1 MPINT
6 NYEIEDC
13 CKACRTPTLVVD
25 ALSYPNSDIEPTVAV
40 LHTLP
45 AAAFLEALG
54 IRHRSTP
61 DSPRMEKLVALLVDS
76 LLLHR
81 EALCRLVAP
90 ASTPEGV
97 DPDVETGD
105 NWDLAEDVVSV
116 GIRPATVDGVP
127 LQVRVDIGMVECD
140 IEAAEEE
147 RDELRPTYTT
157 AEA

>member
-1 MPINT
+1 MPIIT
-6 NYEIEDC
+6 NYTVEDC
-13 CKACRTPTLVVD
+13 CKEFRTPTLVVD

-45 AAAFLEALG
+45 AAAFLEAIA
-54 IRHRSTP
+54 IRHRATP
-61 DSPRMEKLVALLVDS
+61 ESPRMEKLVALLVDS

-81 EALCRLVAP
+81 EALTRLVSP
-90 ASTPEGV
+90 AVTPEGV
-97 DPDVETGD
+97 DPDAETND
-105 NWDLAEDVVSV
+105 NWDFAEDVIAI
-116 GIRPATVDGVP
+116 GIRPATIPGVP
-127 LQVRVDIGMVECD
+127 LQVRVDIGMVDCD